1 MKKAKG
7 PHEQAAKKQKQ
18 DSGCDASSA
27 IDGLG
32 TSLLKGE
39 QLGEEGGAAPPTP
52 ASQAQAGEGEEE
64 GLSEAWMAS
73 FISDK
78 VI

>member
-7 PHEQAAKKQKQ
+7 PHQQAAKKQKQ
-18 DSGCDASSA
+18 DRGCDASSA
-27 IDGLG
+27 VDGLG
-32 TSLLKGE
+32 TALLQGE
-39 QLGEEGGAAPPTP
+39 QLGEEGGAAPPSP
-52 ASQAQAGEGEEE
+52 SSQAQAGEGEEE
-64 GLSEAWMAS
+64 GLTEAWMAS